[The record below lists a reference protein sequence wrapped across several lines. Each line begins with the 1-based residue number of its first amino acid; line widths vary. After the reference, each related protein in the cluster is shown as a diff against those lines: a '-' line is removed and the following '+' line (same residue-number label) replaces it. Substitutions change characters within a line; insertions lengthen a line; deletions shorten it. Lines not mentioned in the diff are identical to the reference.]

1 MVSAANRMILR
12 IELWH
17 AGLLLLLLG
26 ALAPAR
32 LVEPKAMLLGGLFMG
47 INFFLLGYGVAW
59 VLTPLASRK
68 RIRAGVALL
77 VLKVVLILG
86 LMAMVFFNF
95 ALDAIS
101 FAFGFSSLLVAIVIE
116 TMRLGMAWRS

>member
-1 MVSAANRMILR
+1 
-12 IELWH
+12 
-17 AGLLLLLLG
+17 
-26 ALAPAR
+26 
-32 LVEPKAMLLGGLFMG
+32 
-47 INFFLLGYGVAW
+47 
-59 VLTPLASRK
+59 
-68 RIRAGVALL
+68 